1 MPVEPRPADQL
12 AVSERTRLRRHAE
25 RGSHERAD
33 LDALLACGFLC
44 HLGVLVDGA
53 PLVVPTV
60 YGVSADTLYLHA
72 SVASRSLTQAS
83 GQPVCVTVTQLD
95 GVVLARSVFSHS
107 VNYRSAMIFGVP
119 RKVVEEAEVLAGLRC
134 IVEQVARGQWDYAR
148 TPSRKELAATGLI
161 ALALD
166 EVSVKS
172 RVGPP
177 VDDTEGDAALPVWAG
192 VLPLVSSWGQLRP
205 DPALAAGITPPDHV
219 ARLVGTRHGVPPV
232 AAGERTGE
240 LSR

>member
-1 MPVEPRPADQL
+1 MPEAPPPADGL

-25 RGSHERAD
+25 RGSHRRED

-53 PLVVPTV
+53 PVVVPTV
-60 YGVSADTLYLHA
+60 YGVREDTLYLHA
-72 SVASRSLTQAS
+72 SVASRSLTQAPE
-83 GQPVCVTVTQLD
+83 QPVCVTVTQVD

-119 RKVVEEAEVLAGLRC
+119 RKVVDEAEVLVGLRS
-134 IVEQVARGQWDYAR
+134 ITEQVAPGQWDYAR

-172 RVGPP
+172 RGGPP
-177 VDDTEGDAALPVWAG
+177 MDDTEGDAALPLWAG
-192 VLPLVSSWGQLRP
+192 VLPLVTSWGQPSP
-205 DPALAAGITPPDHV
+205 DPELAPGLVPPPHV
-219 ARLVGTRHGVPPV
+219 VRRAGTRHGVSPADSDARTSPV
-232 AAGERTGE
+232 
-240 LSR
+240 SR